1 MYKVFFL
8 LHTFKLKCIQIVYII
23 SKIIRKRQLM
33 NAYEVCIYTEVYI
46 AHKKPV
52 SIIIYLIFF
61 SEIIC
66 DFSPHMY
73 SVKSFN
79 FFKTQQ
85 LLAKIKYSFFICDL
99 KLSESYLQN
108 NQLDYKYFEIM
119 DVLNLL
125 KKKKQSKFIYYYIN
139 IKLKTI
145 LAEAHT

>member
-1 MYKVFFL
+1 MYKVVFFFL

-46 AHKKPV
+46 AHKKLFSMIPV

-66 DFSPHMY
+66 DFSPYMY
-73 SVKSFN
+73 SVKSFI

-85 LLAKIKYSFFICDL
+85 ILAKIKYSFFICDL

-108 NQLDYKYFEIM
+108 NQLDYKYFKIM

-125 KKKKQSKFIYYYIN
+125 KKSSPN
-139 IKLKTI
+139 SLTI
-145 LAEAHT
+145 I